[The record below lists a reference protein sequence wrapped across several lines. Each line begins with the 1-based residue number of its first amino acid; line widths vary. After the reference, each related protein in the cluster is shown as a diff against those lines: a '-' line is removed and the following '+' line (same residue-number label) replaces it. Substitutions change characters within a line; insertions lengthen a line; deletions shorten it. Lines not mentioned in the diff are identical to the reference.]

1 MDNMRG
7 GARYWGTFDP
17 PSVGSEDVNV
27 RSWHLANNPAAV
39 AFVRYWSDI
48 GHTVWR
54 VL

>member
-27 RSWHLANNPAAV
+27 RSWHLANNRLPPVRAA
-39 AFVRYWSDI
+39 FLNRFISPS
-48 GHTVWR
+48 
-54 VL
+54 LM